1 VHQAEN
7 IQGDGATL
15 VSGLVAEAAVH
26 GAGDLL
32 QRKRALIQGWAA
44 AEGFVAALVM
54 ATGAACEENLFT
66 RDELASGW
74 GGLL

>member
-1 VHQAEN
+1 
-7 IQGDGATL
+7 L
-15 VSGLVAEAAVH
+15 S
-26 GAGDLL
+26 
-32 QRKRALIQGWAA
+32 RKRPFTARAIFSNGSALIQGWAA